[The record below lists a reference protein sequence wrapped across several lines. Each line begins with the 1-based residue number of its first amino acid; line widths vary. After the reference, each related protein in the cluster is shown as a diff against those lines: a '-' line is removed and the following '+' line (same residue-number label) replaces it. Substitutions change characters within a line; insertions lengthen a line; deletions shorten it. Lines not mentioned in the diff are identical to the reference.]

1 MNCPF
6 YMTVS
11 KDVLQNITEE
21 KEDLERGVFPGVA
34 LQKKSEDLGFV
45 YLQKEICRNQN
56 LCLAVMGRQCSVPSK
71 PTLEGLGSKISS
83 AHIIK
88 CRTCSMDEQ
97 FRIRIKSISEKKG

>member
-1 MNCPF
+1 
-6 YMTVS
+6 MTVS
-11 KDVLQNITEE
+11 EEVLQNITEE

-45 YLQKEICRNQN
+45 YLQKEIRRNQN
-56 LCLAVMGRQCSVPSK
+56 PCLAVMGRQCSVPSK

-88 CRTCSMDEQ
+88 SRTCSMNEQ
-97 FRIRIKSISEKKG
+97 LRIRIKSIFEKKG

>member
-1 MNCPF
+1 
-6 YMTVS
+6 MTVS
-11 KDVLQNITEE
+11 EEVLQNVTEE

-45 YLQKEICRNQN
+45 YLQKEIRRNQN
-56 LCLAVMGRQCSVPSK
+56 PCLAVMGRQCSVPSK

-88 CRTCSMDEQ
+88 SRTCSMNEL